1 MSQFPDGTLLG
12 ADLVPMPTSTRNI
25 MRRRLGAEQFARFEH
40 VQMYAIAYTSEGL
53 SIRGFLAI
61 PPPGQQPYPAVIF
74 NRGGAGER
82 AALGPEGAFQYIGT
96 IASWGYVVA
105 ASNYR
110 GQGGSEGT
118 EQWGDGDV
126 RDALNLLPLLRNLD
140 YVDTNRLGLVGGS
153 RGGMMAFMMLRRS
166 RAFRAA
172 VTIGAPTMLHR
183 CSPQSHI
190 RRVFGR
196 FLDPNRDAEEQ
207 LRERSVLVWAHELP
221 RTTPLLVLHGTGDRR
236 VEPEQSLHL
245 ALELQ
250 RLQFPYKLIMYD
262 NADHILAGRRA
273 ESDRDICWW
282 LHHYVRDQAPLPRTG
297 PHGA

>member
-1 MSQFPDGTLLG
+1 MTTTSDGTLL
-12 ADLVPMPTSTRNI
+12 ARSPVPMPATTRNI
-25 MRRRLGAEQFARFEH
+25 MRRRLSADEFARFEQ
-40 VQMYAIAYTSEGL
+40 VQMYAITYWSEGL
-53 SIRGFLAI
+53 RINGFLAL
-61 PPPGQQPYPAVIF
+61 PPPTSPPYPAVIF
-74 NRGGAGER
+74 NRGGAGPR
-82 AALGPEGAFQYIGT
+82 AALQAEGAFQYMGT

-118 EQWGDGDV
+118 EEWGDGDV
-126 RDALNLLPLLRNLD
+126 RDALNLLPLLAQLEQ
-140 YVDTNRLGLVGGS
+140 VDTDRLGLVGGS

-166 RAFRAA
+166 TAFRAA
-172 VTIGAPTMLHR
+172 VTIGAPTMLYR
-183 CSPQSHI
+183 CSPHSHT

-196 FLDPNRDAEEQ
+196 FLDPTRDVEQQ

-221 RTTPLLVLHGTGDRR
+221 RTTPLLILHGTGDRR

-262 NADHILAGRRA
+262 NADHILAGRRS
-273 ESDRDICWW
+273 ESDRDIRWW
-282 LHHYVRDQAPLPRTG
+282 LDHYVRDRAPLPKTG

>member
-1 MSQFPDGTLLG
+1 MKPDGTLESMVP
-12 ADLVPMPTSTRNI
+12 VPMPPSTRNI
-25 MRRRLGAEQFARFEH
+25 MRRRLSSEDAARFEQ
-40 VQMYAIAYTSEGL
+40 VQMFAITYWSEGL
-53 SIRGFLAI
+53 RIRGFLAM
-61 PPPGQQPYPAVIF
+61 PPRATAPYPAVVF
-74 NRGGAGER
+74 NRGGAGPR
-82 AALGPEGAFQYIGT
+82 AALQPEGAFQYIGT
-96 IASWGYVVA
+96 IASWGYVVV

-110 GQGGSEGT
+110 GQGSSEGT

-126 RDALNLLPLLRNLD
+126 RDALNLLPLLAQLGS
-140 YVDTNRLGLVGGS
+140 VDTDRLGLVGGS
-153 RGGMMAFMMLRRS
+153 RGGMMAFMMLRRTT
-166 RAFRAA
+166 AFRAA

-196 FLDPNRDAEEQ
+196 FLDPARDTEEQ

-221 RTTPLLVLHGTGDRR
+221 RQTPLLILHGTGDRR

-250 RLQFPYKLIMYD
+250 RLHFPYKLILYD

-273 ESDRDICWW
+273 ESDRDIRWW
-282 LHHYVRDQAPLPRTG
+282 LDHYVRDRAPLPKTG

>member
-1 MSQFPDGTLLG
+1 MKPDGTLESMVP
-12 ADLVPMPTSTRNI
+12 VPMPPSTRNI
-25 MRRRLGAEQFARFEH
+25 MRRRLSSQDAARFEQ
-40 VQMYAIAYTSEGL
+40 VQMFAITYWSEGL
-53 SIRGFLAI
+53 RIGGFLAM
-61 PPPGQQPYPAVIF
+61 PPPATAPYPAVVF
-74 NRGGAGER
+74 NRGGAGPR
-82 AALGPEGAFQYIGT
+82 AALQPEGAFQYIGT
-96 IASWGYVVA
+96 IASWGYVVV

-126 RDALNLLPLLRNLD
+126 RDALNVLPLLAQLGS
-140 YVDTNRLGLVGGS
+140 VDTDRIGLVGGS
-153 RGGMMAFMMLRRS
+153 RGGMMAFMMLRRTT
-166 RAFRAA
+166 AFRAA

-196 FLDPNRDAEEQ
+196 FLDPARDTEEQ
-207 LRERSVLVWAHELP
+207 LRERSVLVWANELP
-221 RTTPLLVLHGTGDRR
+221 RQTPLLILHGTGDRR

-250 RLQFPYKLIMYD
+250 RLHFPYKLILYD

-273 ESDRDICWW
+273 ESDRDIRWW
-282 LHHYVRDQAPLPRTG
+282 LDHYVRDRAPLPKTG

>member
-1 MSQFPDGTLLG
+1 MRYPDGRLIERQT
-12 ADLVPMPTSTRNI
+12 VPMPPSIRSI
-25 MRRRLGAEQFARFEH
+25 MRRRLEPEVFSRFEKI
-40 VQMYAIAYTSEGL
+40 QMYSISYASEGL
-53 SIRGFLAI
+53 RIRGYLAL
-61 PPPGQQPYPAVIF
+61 PPAGSSPYPAVIF

-82 AALGPEGAFQYIGT
+82 AVLQAEGAYQYLGT

-110 GQGGSEGT
+110 GQGGSDGT

-126 RDALNLLPLLRNLD
+126 RDALNLIPLLDELGT
-140 YVDTNRLGLVGGS
+140 VDMDRLGLVGGS

-166 RAFRAA
+166 QAFRAA

-183 CSPQSHI
+183 CSPQSPT
-190 RRVFGR
+190 RRMFNR
-196 FLDPNRDAEEQ
+196 FLNPAQPIEEQ
-207 LRERSVLVWAHELP
+207 LRERSVIVWAHELP
-221 RTTPLLVLHGTGDRR
+221 RTTPLLILHGTGDRR

-250 RLQFPYKLIMYD
+250 RLQFPYKLILYD
-262 NADHILAGRRA
+262 NADHILAGRRN
-273 ESDRDICWW
+273 ESDYDIRWW
-282 LHHYVRDQAPLPRTG
+282 LDHYVRDRAPIPKTG

>member
-1 MSQFPDGTLLG
+1 MKRLADGTLV
-12 ADLVPMPTSTRNI
+12 ATEPVPMPPTTRSI
-25 MRRRLGAEQFARFEH
+25 MRRRLGSEQFAQFER
-40 VQMYAIAYTSEGL
+40 VQMYAIAYMSEGL
-53 SIRGFLAI
+53 RIRGYLAL
-61 PPPGQQPYPAVIF
+61 PPAGQEPYPAVIF

-126 RDALNLLPLLRNLD
+126 RDALNLLPLLAQLG
-140 YVDTNRLGLVGGS
+140 YVDTDRIGLVGGS
-153 RGGMMAFMMLRRS
+153 RGGMMAFMMLRHS

-196 FLDPNRDAEEQ
+196 FLDPNRDVEEQ

-221 RTTPLLVLHGTGDRR
+221 RTTPLLILHGTGDRR

-250 RLQFPYKLIMYD
+250 RLQFPYKLVMYD
-262 NADHILAGRRA
+262 NADHILAGRRS
-273 ESDRDICWW
+273 ESDYDIRWW
-282 LHHYVRDQAPLPRTG
+282 LDRYVRDRAPLPKTG

>member
-1 MSQFPDGTLLG
+1 MKRVADGTLL
-12 ADLVPMPTSTRNI
+12 ASEPVPMPPSVRSI
-25 MRRRLGAEQFARFEH
+25 MRRRLSAEEFARFEQ
-40 VQMYAIAYTSEGL
+40 VQMFAITYWSEGL
-53 SIRGFLAI
+53 RIRGYLAL
-61 PPPGQQPYPAVIF
+61 PPPAQSPYPAVIF

-82 AALGPEGAFQYIGT
+82 GAMTPEGAFQYIGT

-118 EQWGDGDV
+118 EEWGAGDV
-126 RDALNLLPLLRNLD
+126 RDAMNLLPLLEQLG
-140 YVDTNRLGLVGGS
+140 YVDTDRIGLVGGS
-153 RGGMMAFMMLRRS
+153 RGGMVAFMMLRRT

-183 CSPQSHI
+183 CHPQSHI
-190 RRVFGR
+190 RKVFSR
-196 FLDPNRDAEEQ
+196 FLDPTRDIEEQ
-207 LRERSVLVWAHELP
+207 LRERSVIVWAHELP
-221 RTTPLLVLHGTGDRR
+221 RTTPLLILHGTGDRR

-250 RLQFPYKLIMYD
+250 RLHFPYKLILYD
-262 NADHILAGRRA
+262 NADHILAGRRT
-273 ESDRDICWW
+273 ESDRDIRWW
-282 LHHYVRDQAPLPRTG
+282 LDHYVRDRAPLPRTG